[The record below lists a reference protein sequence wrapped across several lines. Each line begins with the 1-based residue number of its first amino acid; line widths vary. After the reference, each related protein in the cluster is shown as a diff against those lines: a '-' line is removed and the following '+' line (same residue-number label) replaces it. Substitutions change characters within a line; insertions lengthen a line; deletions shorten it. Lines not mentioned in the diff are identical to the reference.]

1 MYQLFIQII
10 KYGFSTVL
18 FGVGLYVLIASYR
31 EHKSFRRLFKGF
43 AITAYFL
50 FAAGMTLLIFTGETA
65 AQLSMF
71 FIKAI
76 STAFG
81 LLYGIYAT
89 LNGFME
95 TDPATGKKTVT
106 RLGVLGIFI
115 LSFNT
120 ILLVSMDY
128 LQETAAMEEKL
139 QEKQL
144 QLDQERERKIE
155 YERLLGSVSF
165 VDRKTGDLK
174 IDFEKFSESLYRSL
188 VTVETDLRNT
198 RIELATR
205 ETELKDATARWNA
218 ADAGA
223 KVLQETLSK
232 TEKALAT
239 RDAELKESQTKLAQS
254 DASLKAA
261 QENLAKTE
269 KSLAGREAE
278 LKNTS
283 DQLVESQKEA
293 KKAEEELSRT
303 SRDLASKDAEARE
316 QTRRATAAE
325 SSLARAQDELKKSAA
340 AFTTRDAEA
349 RQYQKE
355 NLNLQTNLARETEE
369 RSKLDKLLA
378 ARDAE
383 LRACKTPPAT
393 PTPPQP
399 VPPG

>member
-223 KVLQETLSK
+223 KT
-232 TEKALAT
+232 
-239 RDAELKESQTKLAQS
+239 
-254 DASLKAA
+254 
-261 QENLAKTE
+261 
-269 KSLAGREAE
+269 
-278 LKNTS
+278 
-283 DQLVESQKEA
+283 
-293 KKAEEELSRT
+293 
-303 SRDLASKDAEARE
+303 
-316 QTRRATAAE
+316 
-325 SSLARAQDELKKSAA
+325 
-340 AFTTRDAEA
+340 A
-349 RQYQKE
+349 RQ
-355 NLNLQTNLARETEE
+355 
-369 RSKLDKLLA
+369 RSG
-378 ARDAE
+378 RR
-383 LRACKTPPAT
+383 LR
-393 PTPPQP
+393 
-399 VPPG
+399 